1 MSYETAFDEENYAD
15 EVGAV
20 DMVDNQNR
28 FYALLEKH
36 SVIILPL
43 YCWEDKTDEQAN
55 RMVGFLFSLFSHNG
69 IITTDAAGVSLDPS
83 ILGHSRDGLYK
94 HSKMRKT
101 DFLILTD
108 VHGEDSGFALERL
121 ALMAAADCK
130 MPFVAMTRGKGFE
143 AAVDIRTPPTYPDG
157 SGAWETSKSAPLLN
171 MILQS
176 RYSASPSPLLD
187 VPFAIEVIYRAVDT
201 EKKLYKLTESTELV
215 AQDAGNNRFKHW
227 EDYPARG

>member
-1 MSYETAFDEENYAD
+1 MSYETAFDEENFSD
-15 EVGAV
+15 VTSAV

-36 SVIILPL
+36 PVIILPL
-43 YCWEDKTDEQAN
+43 YCWDDKTDEQAN

-69 IITTDAAGVSLDPS
+69 IVTTDAAGVSLDPS

-108 VHGEDSGFALERL
+108 VHGEDSGAALERL
-121 ALMAAADCK
+121 ALMAAVDCK

-143 AAVDIRTPPTYPDG
+143 AAVDILTPPENPDG
-157 SGAWETSKSAPLLN
+157 GGWETIKSAPLLN

-187 VPFAIEVIYRAVDT
+187 VPFAIECVYRAVDT
-201 EKKLYKLTESTELV
+201 EKKLYKLTAETELL
-215 AQDAGNNRFKHW
+215 AQDAGNNRFNHW